1 MSACRASEPHDH
13 PIENTAMSN
22 TLHLQAGVDDA
33 SASHFESLGGTHW
46 IETLNDGTRVLIRPL
61 REEDREREEDF
72 IHRLSPDSRRF
83 RFLGG
88 FKEASPE
95 LINQLMDVDYDQ
107 RMAFVALAHDN
118 GKLREVGVSRYSA
131 TDEQGHCECAVT
143 VADDWRERGL
153 GVLLMRHLI
162 DLARR
167 NGFKQMLSL
176 DAADNEAM
184 RDLASYL
191 GFRRHLDP
199 GDSTQVIHTLDL

>member
-1 MSACRASEPHDH
+1 MITR
-13 PIENTAMSN
+13 IENYAMPN
-22 TLHLQAGVDDA
+22 IAHPQADADDA
-33 SASHFESLGGTHW
+33 TDIHFGKLSGTHW
-46 IETLNDGTRVLIRPL
+46 IESLTDGTRVLIRPL

-72 IHRLSPDSRRF
+72 IHRLSPASRRF
-83 RFLGG
+83 RFMGG

-131 TDEQGHCECAVT
+131 TDDQGHCECAVT
-143 VADDWRERGL
+143 VADDWHHRGL

-167 NGFKQMLSL
+167 NGFKQMVSL
-176 DAADNEAM
+176 DSADNEAM

-191 GFRRHLDP
+191 GFRRRLDP

>member
-1 MSACRASEPHDH
+1 MP
-13 PIENTAMSN
+13 N
-22 TLHLQAGVDDA
+22 TLHPQAGVDDA
-33 SASHFESLGGTHW
+33 SAIHFEKQGGSHW
-46 IETLNDGTRVLIRPL
+46 IESLADGTRVLIRPL

-72 IHRLSPDSRRF
+72 IHRLSPDSRRL
-83 RFLGG
+83 RFMGG

-95 LINQLMDVDYDQ
+95 LIDQLMDVDYDQ

-131 TDEQGHCECAVT
+131 TDEKGLCECAVT

-167 NGFKQMLSL
+167 NGYKQMISL

-184 RDLASYL
+184 RGLASYL
-191 GFRRHLDP
+191 GFQRQLDP
-199 GDSTQVIHTLDL
+199 GDSTQVIHTLNL

>member
-1 MSACRASEPHDH
+1 MSDHSRPH
-13 PIENTAMSN
+13 
-22 TLHLQAGVDDA
+22 AGADDA
-33 SASHFESLGGTHW
+33 SAIHFEQLGGSHW
-46 IETLNDGTRVLIRPL
+46 IESLADGTRVLIRPL

-83 RFLGG
+83 RFMGG
-88 FKEASPE
+88 FKEASPQ

-107 RMAFVALAHDN
+107 RMAFVALAHED

-131 TDEQGHCECAVT
+131 TDGQGQCECAVT
-143 VADDWRERGL
+143 VADDWRQRGL

-167 NGFKQMLSL
+167 NGYQQMISL

-191 GFRRHLDP
+191 GFHRRLDP
-199 GDSTQVIHTLDL
+199 GDSSQVTHTLDL